1 MNLNEQRLGAYNR
14 ILKGKSSP
22 QENADESA
30 VRNETVRKDPSA
42 REDAASR
49 AQRMIAAHAAKNSG
63 QKTAA
68 AGSKSSGAH
77 SHDAGTDGPGFAKT
91 VSRAHQAPLSGLV
104 KVPSD
109 RQDGKD
115 SSYRKVAKFLLL
127 IGTEEAAKVMAKLTS
142 EQTEKVVLELASIRR
157 VDPDEAAIVLAEFEF
172 LLKQAREPSGG
183 IGTARTILEA
193 AFGTERADAML
204 RKAVPDIDGKP
215 FDYFEGVDPDRIWRL
230 IADELPAVKALVLS
244 QLKPK
249 QAADVIKCMKPDEK
263 KETVLRLA
271 KLKAINPEVMRR
283 VDEAMRE
290 KVEAVK
296 TSSDDSIDGRSALA
310 AILKHM
316 DGASENSILRGLSD
330 SDPDLGKDLR
340 ERLFTVDDIINA
352 DDRYLQVALRPMSE
366 RDVAVLIAGKD
377 DPFRQKILANMSRA
391 RGALVLDEEKII
403 APVSRAESERTTSAF
418 FSTLRRAWETG
429 DLYIAGRDDK
439 EVWV

>member
-1 MNLNEQRLGAYNR
+1 
-14 ILKGKSSP
+14 
-22 QENADESA
+22 
-30 VRNETVRKDPSA
+30 
-42 REDAASR
+42 
-49 AQRMIAAHAAKNSG
+49 
-63 QKTAA
+63 
-68 AGSKSSGAH
+68 
-77 SHDAGTDGPGFAKT
+77 
-91 VSRAHQAPLSGLV
+91 
-104 KVPSD
+104 
-109 RQDGKD
+109 
-115 SSYRKVAKFLLL
+115 
-127 IGTEEAAKVMAKLTS
+127 MAKLTS

-157 VDPDEAAIVLAEFEF
+157 VDPDEAAIVLAEFES

-183 IGTARTILEA
+183 VGTARTILEA
-193 AFGTERADAML
+193 AFGAERAEQML

-271 KLKAINPEVMRR
+271 RFKAINPDVLRR
-283 VDEAMRE
+283 VNETMRE

-340 ERLFTVDDIINA
+340 ERLFTVDDIVNA
-352 DDRYLQVALRPMSE
+352 DDRYLQSALRPMSE
-366 RDVAVLIAGKD
+366 RDIAVLIAGKD
-377 DPFRQKILANMSRA
+377 EPFRQKILVNMSRA

-403 APVSRAESERTTSAF
+403 APVSRAESERLTGAF
-418 FSTLRRAWETG
+418 FSTLRRAWEAG
-429 DLYIAGRDDK
+429 DLFIAGRDDK